1 MKAIEIKGLSFRYV
15 RSEVF
20 ALKNVDL
27 VVNEGEKLLILGPS
41 GCGKTTLLR
50 CINGLI
56 PHRYRGELLG
66 TVKVFGENVAETPIH
81 KISLKVGTV
90 LQDPES
96 QFVGISVEEDVA
108 FGLENLRFS
117 REEMRR
123 LVAESLSVVGLTGM
137 EQRAPHEMSGGQ
149 KQKVALAGVLAM
161 RPSVILFDEPL
172 ANLDPASADEILDFM
187 DVLNREYGKTIVI
200 VEHRFEQVLEKGV
213 DKIAVMSDGRVV
225 AYGTPEDIMER
236 ADLLVKI
243 GIRLP
248 LYAEVAYQLKKRG
261 LWEGPL
267 PLSVEETA
275 SRLKGSVRARIEGKL
290 EVPSEKPDRKPILE
304 FRDVHYVYPTGV
316 KAIRGVDLKIYPGE
330 VVALMGPNGAGK
342 STLSLLSIGI
352 LKPTRGRV
360 LVDGVDTRDATV
372 AQLARTVGIIFQNP
386 NHMLFKNSVE
396 EEIAFGPKNLGYS
409 EEEIERFVE
418 QAMQICDL
426 KRYRGRHPLSL
437 SMGERKRVCIAAA
450 LSMNPRLLFFDEPT
464 VGQDHRHSEAF
475 MSYIKRL
482 REKGYTIVIITH
494 NVNLAIEYCQ
504 RAVIM
509 VDGKIIADGPT
520 QKVLADEPLLK
531 KARLKPTSI
540 TRLMKA
546 LNLPPL
552 AITSQ
557 DLQTLLIKS

>member
-1 MKAIEIKGLSFRYV
+1 
-15 RSEVF
+15 
-20 ALKNVDL
+20 
-27 VVNEGEKLLILGPS
+27 
-41 GCGKTTLLR
+41 
-50 CINGLI
+50 
-56 PHRYRGELLG
+56 
-66 TVKVFGENVAETPIH
+66 
-81 KISLKVGTV
+81 
-90 LQDPES
+90 
-96 QFVGISVEEDVA
+96 
-108 FGLENLRFS
+108 
-117 REEMRR
+117 
-123 LVAESLSVVGLTGM
+123 
-137 EQRAPHEMSGGQ
+137 
-149 KQKVALAGVLAM
+149 LAM

-187 DVLNREYGKTIVI
+187 DMLNKEYGKTIVI

-236 ADLLVKI
+236 ADLLVKT

-290 EVPSEKPDRKPILE
+290 GVPPEKPDRKPILE

-426 KRYRGRHPLSL
+426 KRYSGRHPLSL

-504 RAVIM
+504 RAIIM

>member
-1 MKAIEIKGLSFRYV
+1 MKAIEITGLSFRYAK
-15 RSEVF
+15 SEDF
-20 ALKNVDL
+20 ALKDVNL
-27 VVNEGEKLLILGPS
+27 VVDEGEKLLILGPS

-66 TVKVFGENVAETPIH
+66 SVKVFGANVAETPIH

-123 LVAESLSVVGLTGM
+123 LVAESLGVVGLTGM

-161 RPSVILFDEPL
+161 KPDVILFDEPL
-172 ANLDPASADEILDFM
+172 ANLDPASADELLDFIDM
-187 DVLNREYGKTIVI
+187 LNREYEKTIVI

-213 DKIAVMSDGRVV
+213 DKIAVMSNGRMV
-225 AYGTPEDIMER
+225 ACGTPEEIMER
-236 ADLLVKI
+236 ADLLVEI

-248 LYAEVAYQLKKRG
+248 LYAEVAYQLKGRG
-261 LWEGPL
+261 LWDGPL
-267 PLSVEETA
+267 PLSVKETA
-275 SRLKGSVRARIEGKL
+275 SKLRGIVKAEVEKGL
-290 EVPSEKPDRKPILE
+290 EVPAEKPRKRPILE
-304 FRDVHYVYPTGV
+304 FRNVHYVYPTGV
-316 KAIRGVDLKIYPGE
+316 KAIKGVSLKIYPGE

-352 LKPTRGRV
+352 LKPTKGQV
-360 LVDGVDTRDATV
+360 LVDGVDTREATV

-396 EEIAFGPKNLGYS
+396 EEVAFGPKNLGYS
-409 EEEIERFVE
+409 DEEIEKFVE
-418 QAMQICDL
+418 QAMEICDL

-475 MSYIKRL
+475 MGYIKRL
-482 REKGYTIVIITH
+482 RDQGYTIIIITH

-504 RAVIM
+504 RAIIM

-520 QKVLADEPLLK
+520 QRVLADEALLK
-531 KARLKPTSI
+531 RARLKPTSI

-546 LNLPPL
+546 LGLPPL
-552 AITSQ
+552 AITSREFQ
-557 DLQTLLIKS
+557 ALLIKS